1 MLLDRI
7 LSRDTEKTVKDFND
21 GILELCV
28 SDFHTP
34 EIIKIEVIKL
44 LSGEGE
50 IILVIFKTKLEN
62 FLKKRKKIEELLQKL
77 EEGNSAIVGSIREET
92 TIFRTKQK
100 KGILNRIL
108 NTSKAKKVLINKLQ
122 KIKISDEENY
132 YIYFE
137 VFYYFSVLKYL
148 AISHES

>member
-77 EEGNSAIVGSIREET
+77 EKGNSAIVGSIREET

-108 NTSKAKKVLINKLQ
+108 NTSKAKKVSFRKLQ
-122 KIKISDEENY
+122 KMKISGKENY
-132 YIYFE
+132 LIYFE

>member
-62 FLKKRKKIEELLQKL
+62 FLKKKKKNRRIASKVRRRKFCYRGQYKRR
-77 EEGNSAIVGSIREET
+77 NH
-92 TIFRTKQK
+92 
-100 KGILNRIL
+100 
-108 NTSKAKKVLINKLQ
+108 
-122 KIKISDEENY
+122 
-132 YIYFE
+132 YI
-137 VFYYFSVLKYL
+137 
-148 AISHES
+148 

>member
-50 IILVIFKTKLEN
+50 IILVTFKTKLEN
-62 FLKKRKKIEELLQKL
+62 FLKKREKIEELLQKL
-77 EEGNSAIVGSIREET
+77 EEGNSAIKGSIRKEV
-92 TIFRTKQK
+92 TIFKIKQK

-108 NTSKAKKVLINKLQ
+108 NTSKAKKVSFRKLQ
-122 KIKISDEENY
+122 KMKISGKENY
-132 YIYFE
+132 LIYFE

>member
-108 NTSKAKKVLINKLQ
+108 NTSKAKKISLSKLQ
-122 KIKISDEENY
+122 KMKISGKENY
-132 YIYFE
+132 LIYFE